1 MIAYI
6 PNTLS
11 LSRVLLFPLF
21 VYCYHHQSFN
31 LALIVLVFSML
42 SDFFDG
48 YLARKYNVCSD
59 LGALLDPI
67 ADKAFACCY
76 YGFLYMNHF
85 IPWWLALI
93 VLIRNFSQLM
103 SVPILSWWLKRL
115 FKVKPKRLPKYIT
128 AITFMY
134 ILIPLYAP
142 ESFLN
147 SMYHLWIL
155 ILVVAGEIK
164 ILIDYIPRLLQ
175 IALKKHDTFE

>member
-11 LSRVLLFPLF
+11 LSRVLLFPVF

-76 YGFLYMNHF
+76 YGFLYING
-85 IPWWLALI
+85 
-93 VLIRNFSQLM
+93 
-103 SVPILSWWLKRL
+103 L
-115 FKVKPKRLPKYIT
+115 F
-128 AITFMY
+128 TFWY
-134 ILIPLYAP
+134 
-142 ESFLN
+142 
-147 SMYHLWIL
+147 
-155 ILVVAGEIK
+155 
-164 ILIDYIPRLLQ
+164 
-175 IALKKHDTFE
+175 